1 MEPKKI
7 ILLVEDDS
15 FLSDMYTTKFDE
27 SGYDIKAAMDGQQ
40 GLDMLNAGLRPDIAL
55 LDIVMP
61 KMDGIELLTAM
72 KKDEKLKSIPVVLL
86 TNLGQDVDIQKG
98 MELGALD
105 YLVKAHFT
113 PSEVVKRVEALFAKI
128 NEPHAS

>member
-1 MEPKKI
+1 M
-7 ILLVEDDS
+7 EDDP
-15 FLSDMYTTKFDE
+15 FLSDMYVTKFTE

-40 GLDMLNAGLRPDIAL
+40 GLDLLNGGLRPDMAL

-61 KMDGIELLTAM
+61 KMDGIELLTAI
-72 KKDEKLKSIPVVLL
+72 KKEEKLKDTPVVLL
-86 TNLGQDVDIQKG
+86 TNLGQETDIQRG

-113 PSEVVKRVEALFAKI
+113 PSEVVKRVESLFAKI
-128 NEPHAS
+128 NEPHA

>member
-1 MEPKKI
+1 MESKKI
-7 ILLVEDDS
+7 ILLVEDDP
-15 FLSDMYTTKFDE
+15 FLSDMYTTKFTE
-27 SGYDIKAAMDGQQ
+27 SGYDIKPALDGQY
-40 GLDMLNAGLRPDIAL
+40 GLDMLNDGLRPDMIL

-61 KMDGIELLTAM
+61 RMDGIELLTVM
-72 KKDEKLKSIPVVLL
+72 KKDNKLKDIPVVLL
-86 TNLGQDVDIQKG
+86 TNLGQETDIQKG
-98 MELGALD
+98 MDLGALD

>member
-1 MEPKKI
+1 MEQKKI
-7 ILLVEDDS
+7 ILLVEDDP
-15 FLSDMYTTKFDE
+15 FLSDMYVTKFTE

-40 GLDMLNAGLRPDIAL
+40 GLDLLNGGLRPDMAL

-61 KMDGIELLTAM
+61 KMDGIELLTAI
-72 KKDEKLKSIPVVLL
+72 KKEEKLKDTPVVLL
-86 TNLGQDVDIQKG
+86 TNLGQETDIQRG

-113 PSEVVKRVEALFAKI
+113 PSEVVKRVESLFAKI
-128 NEPHAS
+128 NEPHA

>member
-1 MEPKKI
+1 MEQKKI
-7 ILLVEDDS
+7 ILLVEDDP
-15 FLSDMYTTKFDE
+15 FLSDMYVTKFTE

-40 GLDMLNAGLRPDIAL
+40 GLDLLNGGLRPDMAL

-61 KMDGIELLTAM
+61 KMDGIELLTAI
-72 KKDEKLKSIPVVLL
+72 KNDEKLKGIPVVLL
-86 TNLGQDVDIQKG
+86 TNLGQETDIQKG

-113 PSEVVKRVEALFAKI
+113 PSEVVKRVESLFAKI
-128 NEPHAS
+128 NEPHA

>member
-1 MEPKKI
+1 
-7 ILLVEDDS
+7 VEDDP
-15 FLSDMYTTKFDE
+15 FLSDMYVTKFTE

-40 GLDMLNAGLRPDIAL
+40 GLDLLNGGLRPDMAL

-61 KMDGIELLTAM
+61 KMDGIELLTAI
-72 KKDEKLKSIPVVLL
+72 KKEEKLKDTPVVLL
-86 TNLGQDVDIQKG
+86 TNLGQETDIQRG

-113 PSEVVKRVEALFAKI
+113 PSEVVKRVESLFAKI
-128 NEPHAS
+128 NEPHA

>member
-1 MEPKKI
+1 MEQKKI
-7 ILLVEDDS
+7 ILLVEDDP
-15 FLSDMYTTKFDE
+15 FLSDMYVTKFTE

-40 GLDMLNAGLRPDIAL
+40 GLDLLNGGLRPDMAL

-61 KMDGIELLTAM
+61 KMDGIELLTAI
-72 KKDEKLKSIPVVLL
+72 KKEEKLKDIPVVLL
-86 TNLGQDVDIQKG
+86 TNLGQETDIQRG

-113 PSEVVKRVEALFAKI
+113 PSEVVKRVESLFAKI
-128 NEPHAS
+128 NEPHA

>member
-1 MEPKKI
+1 MEQKKI
-7 ILLVEDDS
+7 ILLVEDDP
-15 FLSDMYTTKFDE
+15 FLSDMYVTKFTE

-40 GLDMLNAGLRPDIAL
+40 GLDMLNGGLRPDMAL

-61 KMDGIELLTAM
+61 KMDGIELLTAI
-72 KKDEKLKSIPVVLL
+72 KKEEKLKDTPVVLL
-86 TNLGQDVDIQKG
+86 TNLGQETDIQRG

-113 PSEVVKRVEALFAKI
+113 PSEVVKRVESLFAKI
-128 NEPHAS
+128 NEPHA